1 MRPSEV
7 LEQDGWC
14 QGQGSDDSKHRCLIH
29 SVGYALPFYPE
40 IEDFLTRAAR
50 VLGLEGWHGLTQ
62 WNDAPERTKEEVI
75 ALLKEVE
82 AEVYGIEHP
91 VPWAEKGLAYASIH
105 SRAD

>member
-1 MRPSEV
+1 MRPSKWLAEH
-7 LEQDGWC
+7 GWC
-14 QGQGSDDSKHRCLIH
+14 QGSLFEGGRGCLLGAVLEATETSVAASKFMLFVERRHPR
-29 SVGYALPFYPE
+29 F
-40 IEDFLTRAAR
+40 AA
-50 VLGLEGWHGLTQ
+50 

>member
-1 MRPSEV
+1 MAGAIMRSTS
-7 LEQDGWC
+7 G
-14 QGQGSDDSKHRCLIH
+14 KHAQLVI
-29 SVGYALPFYPE
+29 ALSNRK
-40 IEDFLTRAAR
+40 LHATK
-50 VLGLEGWHGLTQ
+50 

-91 VPWAEKGLAYASIH
+91 VPWAEKGLAYASIS